1 MADNKTPL
9 PALAQLRQ
17 MLAKCSGKLADGLKA
32 ASDAVTEVADA
43 KADKVDI
50 RSLTIPAEGW
60 QTDSAAYPQYV
71 DIDVSGLTAADTV
84 CVLVPSGTAADAA
97 GLYGL
102 SESRVGKLRIRAKYT
117 PTAAIP
123 ATYYI
128 VR

>member
-1 MADNKTPL
+1 MADSKTPL
-9 PALAQLRQ
+9 PALAQLQQ

-32 ASDAVTEVADA
+32 ASDAVTEVADT
-43 KADKVDI
+43 KADKVNI
-50 RSLTIPAEGW
+50 QPLTIPAEGW

-71 DIDVSGLTAADTV
+71 DIAISGLTAADTV

-97 GLYGL
+97 GLYSL
-102 SESRVGKLRIRAKYT
+102 SESLAGALRIRAKHT